1 MPMASI
7 RDDHGWL
14 RCWSRWSETSVEQ
27 SGCAEVTT
35 RGRRYPMTKH
45 KVATREE
52 WQAARGDLLAK
63 EKELTRRGDQ
73 LAAERLQL
81 PWVPI
86 GKEYRF
92 DTDQGQKT
100 LRELFDGRSQLIV
113 YHFMFGPAYTAG
125 CPVCSSAADTFNGA
139 VPHLNA
145 RDVTFTCIS
154 RASLDKLQAY
164 KRRMGWSFPWA
175 SSHGSDYNF
184 DLEISRPE
192 EATREFLAGGV
203 PAVAAQLAQECGT
216 EPAAYLSEAPVMSTY
231 ALEDGTVYLTYST
244 TARGLEFM
252 MGYYGFLD
260 RAPLGRNEGDPPQLW
275 VRRRDDYH
283 EGTRTP

>member
-1 MPMASI
+1 
-7 RDDHGWL
+7 
-14 RCWSRWSETSVEQ
+14 
-27 SGCAEVTT
+27 
-35 RGRRYPMTKH
+35 MTKH

-52 WQAARGDLLAK
+52 WLAARGELLAK

-73 LAAERLQL
+73 LAAERREL

-86 GKEYRF
+86 EKEYSF
-92 DTDQGQKT
+92 GTDEGPRT
-100 LRELFDGRSQLIV
+100 LPELFGGRSQLIV
-113 YHFMFGPAYTAG
+113 YHFMFGPTYTAG

-154 RASLDKLQAY
+154 RAPLEKLQAY

-175 SSHGSDYNF
+175 SSHASDYNF

-203 PAVAAQLAQECGT
+203 PAVAVQLAQECGT
-216 EPAAYLSEAPVMSTY
+216 EPAAYLSEAPVMSAY
-231 ALEDGTVYLTYST
+231 AIEDGTVYQTYST

-275 VRRRDDYH
+275 VRRHDDYH
-283 EGTRTP
+283 EANATSQ

>member
-1 MPMASI
+1 
-7 RDDHGWL
+7 
-14 RCWSRWSETSVEQ
+14 
-27 SGCAEVTT
+27 
-35 RGRRYPMTKH
+35 MTNH
-45 KVATREE
+45 NVATREE
-52 WQAARGDLLAK
+52 WLAARGELLAK

-73 LAAERLQL
+73 LAAERRTL

-86 GKEYRF
+86 EKEYSF
-92 DTDQGQKT
+92 GTDEGPRT
-100 LRELFDGRSQLIV
+100 LRELFGGRPQLVV
-113 YHFMFGPAYTAG
+113 YHFMFGPAYAAG

-139 VPHLNA
+139 VAHLNA

-154 RASLDKLQAY
+154 RAPLEKLQAY

-184 DLEISRPE
+184 DLGISQPE
-192 EATREFLAGGV
+192 EATREALAGGV
-203 PAVAAQLAQECGT
+203 PPVAVQLAEECGT

-260 RAPLGRNEGDPPQLW
+260 RTPLGRNEGDPPQLW
-275 VRRRDDYH
+275 MRRHDEYH
-283 EGTRTP
+283 DAGAASQ

>member
-1 MPMASI
+1 MVQ
-7 RDDHGWL
+7 R
-14 RCWSRWSETSVEQ
+14 
-27 SGCAEVTT
+27 
-35 RGRRYPMTKH
+35 

-52 WQAARGDLLAK
+52 WLAARDALLVQ

-73 LAAERLQL
+73 LAAERRDL
-81 PWVPI
+81 PWMPI

-92 DTDQGQKT
+92 DTDAGPKT
-100 LRELFDGRSQLIV
+100 LAELFDGRSQLIA
-113 YHFMFGPAYTAG
+113 YHFMFGPAYAAG

-154 RASLDKLQAY
+154 RAPLDKLQAY
-164 KRRMGWSFPWA
+164 RRRMGWSFPWV
-175 SSHGSDYNF
+175 SSYRSDYNF

-192 EATREFLAGGV
+192 EVTRGFLAGGV
-203 PAVAAQLAQECGT
+203 PPVATRLAEECGT
-216 EPAAYLSEAPVMSTY
+216 EPAAYLSEAPVLSAY

-260 RAPLGRNEGDPPQLW
+260 RAPLGRNEGDPPQMW
-275 VRRRDDYH
+275 MRRHDEY
-283 EGTRTP
+283 GTWA

>member
-1 MPMASI
+1 
-7 RDDHGWL
+7 
-14 RCWSRWSETSVEQ
+14 
-27 SGCAEVTT
+27 
-35 RGRRYPMTKH
+35 MTKH

-52 WQAARGDLLAK
+52 WLAARGELLAR
-63 EKELTRRGDQ
+63 EKDLTRRGDQ
-73 LAAERLQL
+73 LAAERRAL

-86 GKEYRF
+86 EKEYSF
-92 DTDQGQKT
+92 GTGEGPKT
-100 LRELFDGRSQLIV
+100 LRELFGGRSQLVV

-154 RASLDKLQAY
+154 RAPLEKLQAY

-203 PAVAAQLAQECGT
+203 PAVAAQLARECGT
-216 EPAAYLSEAPVMSTY
+216 EPAAYLSEAPVMSAY
-231 ALEDGTVYLTYST
+231 ALEGETVYLTYST

-260 RAPLGRNEGDPPQLW
+260 RAPLGRDEGDPPQMW
-275 VRRRDDYH
+275 IRRHDEYH
-283 EGTRTP
+283 DANAASQ